1 MLNEN
6 DKEKIDK
13 IISEYKTSPN
23 KDLIFAMTYLQED
36 FNETKDLLINLT
48 YRLDIIENT
57 YNDILKEFQNRT
69 NINGK

>member
-1 MLNEN
+1 
-6 DKEKIDK
+6 
-13 IISEYKTSPN
+13 
-23 KDLIFAMTYLQED
+23 MTYLQED
-36 FNETKDLLINLT
+36 FNETKELLINLT

>member
-13 IISEYKTSPN
+13 IISEYKTSSN
-23 KDLIFAMTYLQED
+23 KDLISAMTYLQED
-36 FNETKDLLINLT
+36 FNETKELLINLT